1 MSQTK
6 RLQVSENLTL
16 FNARAKY
23 IPQSDGTLKL
33 ALVQC
38 FSEPKF
44 RKSGTE
50 ISYELD
56 TNGNEVKF
64 VIDYSTDLG
73 KVPKSP
79 LVDEDPDIFSEPN
92 LSDVERATRRAKI
105 NAFDIILSNPDLDT
119 FATFTYRPD
128 ESLDKSSY
136 EDCYKLLG
144 TWLSNRVQR
153 SGLKYVIVPE
163 RHRSGDIHFHG
174 ILNSSALK
182 LVRARGP
189 SGRALTREGKP
200 IYNLEDW
207 KHGFTTAQI
216 IGGGEVDREKVAKY
230 VFKYMGKQ
238 SGQKIGGRY
247 CLIGGE
253 LERPFFVYGDTAE
266 ELIGDHVNKYDRE
279 VKIGD
284 LEYRE
289 YSFI

>member
-1 MSQTK
+1 MSK
-6 RLQVSENLTL
+6 SKLLQVSENLTL

-23 IPQSDGTLKL
+23 IPQADGTLKL

-38 FSEPKF
+38 FSQPKF
-44 RKSGTE
+44 RKSGWE
-50 ISYELD
+50 AS
-56 TNGNEVKF
+56 
-64 VIDYSTDLG
+64 DLG
-73 KVPKSP
+73 KVPKAP
-79 LVDEDPDIFSEPN
+79 RVDEDPDIVEDPREPE
-92 LSDVERATRRAKI
+92 LSDIERATRRAKI

-119 FATFTYRPD
+119 FVTFTYRPD
-128 ESLDKSSY
+128 ESLDKASY
-136 EDCYKLLG
+136 EACYERLG
-144 TWLSNRVQR
+144 VWLSNRVQR
-153 SGLKYVIVPE
+153 AGLKYVIVPE

-200 IYNLEDW
+200 LFNLEDW

-216 IGGGEVDREKVAKY
+216 IGSGEVDREKVAKY

-253 LERPFFVYGDTAE
+253 LERPFFVYGDSAE
-266 ELIGDHVNKYDRE
+266 ELIGDQVNKYDRE